1 MNFKNILGFRE
12 NKLEDCQPD
21 ESGMMQCRIG
31 IRHKNNLLNTGTQ
44 FSYSLDN
51 QCKAHLVGRAII
63 LDEDE
68 EAVRKALKRAEAN
81 CRGGSSVN

>member
-31 IRHKNNLLNTGTQ
+31 IRHKNNLLNTGL
-44 FSYSLDN
+44 SSS
-51 QCKAHLVGRAII
+51 
-63 LDEDE
+63 EDGPFFF
-68 EAVRKALKRAEAN
+68 LTLL
-81 CRGGSSVN
+81 